1 MSIPESTGFPGR
13 LDYLKLAHVAENY
26 EALAKQAAQK
36 HWTYVEYLERL
47 LEGEYQARQHRAVE
61 RRIQAA
67 RFGAIK
73 TLDSFEWDWPKKI
86 NEAQVRNIFRLGFV
100 SQKSNVIF
108 MGRCGTGKSHLA
120 AALGYHACQ
129 HGHSVLFTSA
139 IDALN
144 RLVAAKAAHRL
155 RTELRRYLAPSVLVC
170 DEIGY
175 LPLDKAGA
183 DLVFQLISQRYEQGS
198 LILTTNTEY
207 KRWSEIF
214 NNDAGLT
221 SAILDRV
228 LHRAETVVIEGKSY
242 RMKGQPEAI
251 S

>member
-1 MSIPESTGFPGR
+1 MNVPEPSVLPAR
-13 LDYLKLAHVAENY
+13 LESLKLSHVAENY
-26 EALAKQAAQK
+26 EALAKQAATK
-36 HWTYVEYLERL
+36 HWSHLEYLERL
-47 LEGEYQARQHRAVE
+47 LEGEYQLRQTRAAE
-61 RRIQAA
+61 RRIHAA

-73 TLDSFEWDWPKKI
+73 TLDNFEWDWPKKI
-86 NEAQVRNIFRLGFV
+86 NESQIRHLFRLGFV
-100 SQKSNVIF
+100 AQKSNVIF
-108 MGRCGTGKSHLA
+108 MGRCGTGKTHLA

-129 HGHSVLFTSA
+129 QGHSVLFTSA
-139 IDALN
+139 IEALN

-155 RTELRRYLAPSVLVC
+155 KAEFRRYLAPSILAI

-183 DLVFQLISQRYEQGS
+183 DLLFQLISQRYEQGS
-198 LILTTNTEY
+198 LVLTTNLEY

-228 LHRAETVVIEGKSY
+228 LHRADTVIIEGKSY
-242 RMKGQPEAI
+242 RLKGQDRPV

>member
-1 MSIPESTGFPGR
+1 MSVPDPSSFPAR
-13 LDYLKLAHVAENY
+13 LEYLKLGHVAENY
-26 EALAKQAAQK
+26 EAMAKQAAQK
-36 HWTYVEYLERL
+36 HWTHTEYLERL
-47 LEGEYQARQHRAVE
+47 LEGEYQLRQHRAVE

-73 TLDSFEWDWPKKI
+73 TLDNLEWDWPKKI

-100 SQKSNVIF
+100 AQKSNIIF
-108 MGRCGTGKSHLA
+108 MGRCGVGKSHLA

-129 HGHSVLFTSA
+129 NGHSVLFTSA

-155 RTELRRYLAPSVLVC
+155 RAELRRYLAPSILVC

-242 RMKGQPEAI
+242 RMKGQPESLA
-251 S
+251 

>member
-1 MSIPESTGFPGR
+1 MNVPEPSVLPAR
-13 LDYLKLAHVAENY
+13 LESLKLSHVAENY
-26 EALAKQAAQK
+26 EALAKQAAAK
-36 HWTYVEYLERL
+36 HWSHLEYLERL
-47 LEGEYQARQHRAVE
+47 LEGEYQLRQTRAAE
-61 RRIQAA
+61 RRIHAA

-73 TLDSFEWDWPKKI
+73 TLDNFEWDWPKKI
-86 NEAQVRNIFRLGFV
+86 NEAQIRHLFRLGFV
-100 SQKSNVIF
+100 AQKSNVIF
-108 MGRCGTGKSHLA
+108 MGRCGTGKTHLA

-129 HGHSVLFTSA
+129 QGHSVLFTSA
-139 IDALN
+139 IEALN

-155 RTELRRYLAPSVLVC
+155 KAEFRRYLAPSILAI
-170 DEIGY
+170 DELGY

-183 DLVFQLISQRYEQGS
+183 DLLFQLISQRYEQGS
-198 LILTTNTEY
+198 LVLTTNLEY

-228 LHRAETVVIEGKSY
+228 LHRADTVIIEGKSY
-242 RMKGQPEAI
+242 RLKGQDRPV

>member
-1 MSIPESTGFPGR
+1 MNVPEPSVLPSR
-13 LDYLKLAHVAENY
+13 LESLKLSHVAENY
-26 EALAKQAAQK
+26 EALAKQAAAK
-36 HWTYVEYLERL
+36 HWSHLEYLERL
-47 LEGEYQARQHRAVE
+47 LEGEYQLRQSRAAE
-61 RRIQAA
+61 RRIHAA

-73 TLDSFEWDWPKKI
+73 TLDNFEWDWPKKI
-86 NEAQVRNIFRLGFV
+86 NESQIRHLFRLGFV
-100 SQKSNVIF
+100 AQKSNVIF
-108 MGRCGTGKSHLA
+108 MGRCGTGKTHLA

-129 HGHSVLFTSA
+129 QGHSVLFTSA
-139 IDALN
+139 IEALN

-155 RTELRRYLAPSVLVC
+155 KAEFRRYLAPSILAI

-183 DLVFQLISQRYEQGS
+183 DLLFQLISQRYEQGS
-198 LILTTNTEY
+198 LVLTTNLEY

-228 LHRAETVVIEGKSY
+228 LHRADTVIIEGKSY
-242 RMKGQPEAI
+242 RLKGQDRPV

>member
-1 MSIPESTGFPGR
+1 MNAPDPSHLPTR
-13 LDYLKLAHVAENY
+13 LEYLKLTHVAANY
-26 EALAKQAAQK
+26 DALAQQAAAK
-36 HWTYVEYLERL
+36 RWTHVEYLERL
-47 LEGEYQARQHRAVE
+47 LEGEYQLRQQRAIE
-61 RRIQAA
+61 RRIHAA
-67 RFGAIK
+67 RFAPVK
-73 TLDSFEWDWPKKI
+73 TLDSYEWDWPKKI

-100 SQKSNVIF
+100 AQKSNVIF

-120 AALGYHACQ
+120 LALGYHACQ
-129 HGHSVLFTSA
+129 HGHTVLYTSA

-155 RTELRRYLAPSVLVC
+155 RAEFRRYLAPSILVC
-170 DEIGY
+170 DELGY
-175 LPLDKAGA
+175 LPLDKVGA

-198 LILTTNTEY
+198 LVLTTNLEY

-228 LHRAETVVIEGKSY
+228 LHRADTVVIEGKSY
-242 RMKGQPEAI
+242 RMKGQADAAP
-251 S
+251 

>member
-1 MSIPESTGFPGR
+1 MNAPDPSCLPTHLG
-13 LDYLKLAHVAENY
+13 YLKLTHVAENY
-26 EALAKQAAQK
+26 DALAQQAAAK
-36 HWTYVEYLERL
+36 RWTHVEYLERL
-47 LEGEYQARQHRAVE
+47 LDGEYQLRQHRAAE

-67 RFGAIK
+67 RFCAVK
-73 TLDSFEWDWPKKI
+73 TLDSYEWDWPKKI

-100 SQKSNVIF
+100 TQKSNVIF

-120 AALGYHACQ
+120 LALGYHACQ
-129 HGHSVLFTSA
+129 HGHTVLYTSA

-155 RTELRRYLAPSVLVC
+155 RTEFRRYLAPSILVC
-170 DEIGY
+170 DELGY
-175 LPLDKAGA
+175 LPLDKVGA

-198 LILTTNTEY
+198 LVLTTNLEY

-214 NNDAGLT
+214 NNDSGLT

-228 LHRAETVVIEGKSY
+228 LHRADTVVIEGKSY
-242 RMKGQPEAI
+242 RMKGHAEAAA
-251 S
+251 

>member
-1 MSIPESTGFPGR
+1 MSAPDSALLSSR
-13 LDYLKLAHVAENY
+13 LDYLKLSHVAENY
-26 EALAKQAAQK
+26 DAMAQQAAQK
-36 HWTYVEYLERL
+36 HWSHIEYLEHL
-47 LEGEYQARQHRAVE
+47 LEGEYQLRQHRAVE
-61 RRIQAA
+61 RRIAAA

-73 TLDSFEWDWPKKI
+73 TLDGFEWDWPKKI
-86 NEAQVRNIFRLGFV
+86 NEAQVRHIFRLGFV
-100 SQKSNVIF
+100 AQKSNVIF

-129 HGHSVLFTSA
+129 HGHSVLFTTA

-155 RTELRRYLAPSVLVC
+155 RTEFRRYLAPSILVC

-175 LPLDKAGA
+175 LPLDKPGA
-183 DLVFQLISQRYEQGS
+183 DLIFQLISQRYEQGS
-198 LILTTNTEY
+198 LVLTTNKEY
-207 KRWSEIF
+207 KKWSEIF

-228 LHRAETVVIEGKSY
+228 LHRAETVIIEGKSY
-242 RMKGQPEAI
+242 RMKGQPEPVP
-251 S
+251 

>member
-1 MSIPESTGFPGR
+1 MNVPEPSVLPAR
-13 LDYLKLAHVAENY
+13 LESLKLSHVAENY
-26 EALAKQAAQK
+26 EALAKQAATK
-36 HWTYVEYLERL
+36 HWSHLEYLERL
-47 LEGEYQARQHRAVE
+47 LEGEYQLRQTRAAA
-61 RRIQAA
+61 RRIHAA

-73 TLDSFEWDWPKKI
+73 TLDNFEWDWPKKI
-86 NEAQVRNIFRLGFV
+86 NESQIRHLFRLGFV
-100 SQKSNVIF
+100 AQKSNVIF
-108 MGRCGTGKSHLA
+108 MGRCGTGKTHLA

-129 HGHSVLFTSA
+129 QGHSVLFTSA
-139 IDALN
+139 IEALN

-155 RTELRRYLAPSVLVC
+155 KAEFRRYLAPSILAI

-183 DLVFQLISQRYEQGS
+183 DLLFQLISQRYEQGS
-198 LILTTNTEY
+198 LVLTTNLEY

-228 LHRAETVVIEGKSY
+228 LHRADTVIIEGKSY
-242 RMKGQPEAI
+242 RLKGQDRPV

>member
-1 MSIPESTGFPGR
+1 MSIPESTGFPER
-13 LDYLKLAHVAENY
+13 LDYLKLPHVAENY

-36 HWTYVEYLERL
+36 HWTHVEYLERL

-86 NEAQVRNIFRLGFV
+86 NEAQIRNIFRLGFV

-139 IDALN
+139 D
-144 RLVAAKAAHRL
+144 
-155 RTELRRYLAPSVLVC
+155 RRS
-170 DEIGY
+170 
-175 LPLDKAGA
+175 
-183 DLVFQLISQRYEQGS
+183 
-198 LILTTNTEY
+198 
-207 KRWSEIF
+207 
-214 NNDAGLT
+214 
-221 SAILDRV
+221 
-228 LHRAETVVIEGKSY
+228 
-242 RMKGQPEAI
+242 
-251 S
+251 

>member
-1 MSIPESTGFPGR
+1 MNVPEASVLPAR
-13 LDYLKLAHVAENY
+13 LASLKLSHVAENY
-26 EALAKQAAQK
+26 EALAKQAAAK
-36 HWTYVEYLERL
+36 HWSHLEYLERL
-47 LEGEYQARQHRAVE
+47 LEGEYQLRQSRAAE
-61 RRIQAA
+61 RRIHAA

-73 TLDSFEWDWPKKI
+73 TLDNFEWDWPKKI
-86 NEAQVRNIFRLGFV
+86 NESQIRHLFRLGFV
-100 SQKSNVIF
+100 AQKSNVIF
-108 MGRCGTGKSHLA
+108 MGRCGTGKTHLA

-129 HGHSVLFTSA
+129 QGHSVLFTSA
-139 IDALN
+139 IEALN

-155 RTELRRYLAPSVLVC
+155 KTEFRRYLAPSILAI
-170 DEIGY
+170 DELGY

-183 DLVFQLISQRYEQGS
+183 DLLFQLISQRYEQGS
-198 LILTTNTEY
+198 LVLTTNLEY

-228 LHRAETVVIEGKSY
+228 LHRADTVIIEGKSY
-242 RMKGQPEAI
+242 RLKGQDRPV

>member
-1 MSIPESTGFPGR
+1 MNAPAASTLSSR
-13 LDYLKLAHVAENY
+13 LDYLRLSHVAENY
-26 EALAKQAAQK
+26 DALAKQAAEK
-36 HWTYVEYLERL
+36 HWSHVEYLEHL
-47 LEGEYQARQHRAVE
+47 LEGEYQLRQHRAVE
-61 RRIQAA
+61 RRIVAA

-86 NEAQVRNIFRLGFV
+86 NEAQVRHIFRLGFV
-100 SQKSNVIF
+100 AQKSNVIF

-155 RTELRRYLAPSVLVC
+155 RAEFRRYLAPSILVC

-175 LPLDKAGA
+175 LPLDKVGA

-198 LILTTNTEY
+198 LVLTTNSEY
-207 KRWSEIF
+207 KRWSAIF

-221 SAILDRV
+221 SAILDRI

-242 RMKGQPEAI
+242 RMKGQPDPV

>member
-1 MSIPESTGFPGR
+1 MSIPESTGFPER
-13 LDYLKLAHVAENY
+13 LDYLKLPHVAENY

-36 HWTYVEYLERL
+36 HWTHVEYLERL

-86 NEAQVRNIFRLGFV
+86 NEAQIRNIFRLGFV

-242 RMKGQPEAI
+242 RMKGQPEAL

>member
-1 MSIPESTGFPGR
+1 
-13 LDYLKLAHVAENY
+13 VAENY
-26 EALAKQAAQK
+26 EALAKQAATK
-36 HWTYVEYLERL
+36 HWSHLEYLERL
-47 LEGEYQARQHRAVE
+47 LEGEYQLRQTRAAE
-61 RRIQAA
+61 RRIHAA

-73 TLDSFEWDWPKKI
+73 TLDNFEWDWPKKI
-86 NEAQVRNIFRLGFV
+86 NESQIRHLFRLGFV
-100 SQKSNVIF
+100 AQKSNVIF
-108 MGRCGTGKSHLA
+108 MGRCGTGKTHLA

-129 HGHSVLFTSA
+129 QGHSVLFTSA
-139 IDALN
+139 IEALN

-155 RTELRRYLAPSVLVC
+155 KAEFRRYLAPSILAI

-183 DLVFQLISQRYEQGS
+183 DLLFQLISQRYEQGS
-198 LILTTNTEY
+198 LVLTTNLEY

-228 LHRAETVVIEGKSY
+228 LHRADTVIIEGKSY
-242 RMKGQPEAI
+242 RLKGQDRPV

>member
-1 MSIPESTGFPGR
+1 
-13 LDYLKLAHVAENY
+13 
-26 EALAKQAAQK
+26 
-36 HWTYVEYLERL
+36 
-47 LEGEYQARQHRAVE
+47 
-61 RRIQAA
+61 
-67 RFGAIK
+67 
-73 TLDSFEWDWPKKI
+73 
-86 NEAQVRNIFRLGFV
+86 
-100 SQKSNVIF
+100 
-108 MGRCGTGKSHLA
+108 MGRCGVGKSHLA

-129 HGHSVLFTSA
+129 NGHSVLFTSA

-155 RTELRRYLAPSVLVC
+155 RAELRRYLAPSILVC

-242 RMKGQPEAI
+242 RMKGQPESLA
-251 S
+251 

>member
-1 MSIPESTGFPGR
+1 MSAPDSTLLSSR
-13 LDYLKLAHVAENY
+13 LDYLKLSHVAENY
-26 EALAKQAAQK
+26 DALARQAAEK
-36 HWTYVEYLERL
+36 HWSHVEYLEHL
-47 LEGEYQARQHRAVE
+47 LEGEYQLRQHRAVE
-61 RRIQAA
+61 RRIAAA

-86 NEAQVRNIFRLGFV
+86 NEAHVRHIFRLGFV
-100 SQKSNVIF
+100 AQKSNVIF

-129 HGHSVLFTSA
+129 HGHSVLFTTA

-155 RTELRRYLAPSVLVC
+155 RTEFRRYLAPSILVC

-175 LPLDKAGA
+175 LPLDKPGA
-183 DLVFQLISQRYEQGS
+183 DLLFQLISQRYEQGS
-198 LILTTNTEY
+198 LVLTTNKEY

-214 NNDAGLT
+214 NSDAGLT

-242 RMKGQPEAI
+242 RMKGQPDPVP
-251 S
+251 